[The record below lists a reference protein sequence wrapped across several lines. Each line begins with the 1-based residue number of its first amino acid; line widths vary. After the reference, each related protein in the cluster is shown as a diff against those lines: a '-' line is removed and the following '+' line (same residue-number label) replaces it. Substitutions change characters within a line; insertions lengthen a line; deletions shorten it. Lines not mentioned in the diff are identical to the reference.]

1 MNAVVNLALSQGYL
15 LKTAAIQNETVYWVE
30 NPYFTSLPYLCL
42 EDLASFLHTLPLLP
56 HPEDTLIW
64 LNLAKALSPQLVAGD
79 RASDAKPKPSFDVLK
94 TSDFEQSN
102 NRASKMQSLI
112 P

>member
-1 MNAVVNLALSQGYL
+1 MNAVVNLALNRGYL
-15 LKTAAIQNETVYWVE
+15 LKTATIQNETFYWVE
-30 NPYFTSLPYLCL
+30 NLYFTSLPYVCL

-56 HPEDTLIW
+56 NSEDTLTW
-64 LNLAKALSPQLVAGD
+64 LNLANALSPQLVAGD
-79 RASDAKPKPSFDVLK
+79 RTGEAKPKPTFGIPK
-94 TSDFEQSN
+94 ISDFEQSN